1 MVGLFDRGQCEQCG
15 KGLILEIR
23 WSTLQESKWSRQDF
37 VRWRYVDGPSA
48 LLTMGQTH
56 LLHKNRVNGN
66 GAYLLDES

>member
-15 KGLILEIR
+15 KGLFLEIR
-23 WSTLQESKWSRQDF
+23 WSTLQEFEWSRQDF

-48 LLTMGQTH
+48 L
-56 LLHKNRVNGN
+56 KNRVNGN